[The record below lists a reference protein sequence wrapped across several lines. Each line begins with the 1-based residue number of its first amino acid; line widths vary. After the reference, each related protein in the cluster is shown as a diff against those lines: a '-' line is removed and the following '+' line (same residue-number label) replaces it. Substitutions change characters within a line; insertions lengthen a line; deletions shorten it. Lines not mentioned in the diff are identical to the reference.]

1 MGRVTH
7 LVNLSGIVP
16 LPIIMTS
23 NLPLNSTSFSSLFYG
38 FEASIHFFWLY
49 TIIHLFGFTILLLSM
64 RMGRVWSSAL
74 EASEMW
80 VKIFLLFHW
89 GSSPS
94 DSAHPRAQSTAYT
107 AGVELGIEKGVREK
121 VHEYS
126 LHHTLS
132 VVKHQLLP
140 EPLALKL
147 QTFNQT
153 TCTWNKTQRSLTWA
167 HSAWPHWRG

>member
-38 FEASIHFFWLY
+38 FEASIHFFFFFFGSIPLSISLDLLY
-49 TIIHLFGFTILLLSM
+49 YSCPREWEESGPQPWRPLRCESRYFYCSTG
-64 RMGRVWSSAL
+64 A
-74 EASEMW
+74 A
-80 VKIFLLFHW
+80 
-89 GSSPS
+89 SSPS

-153 TCTWNKTQRSLTWA
+153 TCT
-167 HSAWPHWRG
+167 